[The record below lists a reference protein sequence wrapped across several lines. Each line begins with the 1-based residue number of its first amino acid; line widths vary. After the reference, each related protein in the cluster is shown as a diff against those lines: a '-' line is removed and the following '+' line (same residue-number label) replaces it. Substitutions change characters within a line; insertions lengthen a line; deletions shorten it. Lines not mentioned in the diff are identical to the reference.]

1 MATIKTD
8 DVFSIA
14 SFDPSKLAES
24 FRDFAEKGAQQSKDA
39 YAKLKTAG
47 EEAGKTLEATVQT
60 AQAGTVEIGLKAID
74 VLRVNAESSLSH
86 MEALL
91 GVKSAAEFFELQT
104 SFLRK
109 LLAYQETWRQ
119 GLHKRHLGIPNFRV
133 LTATTSRERVEHL
146 VAACRSLPGGGSRLF
161 LFTDQERLAGGDI
174 LGQGWVNGRGE
185 QLRLCANSREAEV

>member
-14 SFDPSKLAES
+14 SFDPSKVAES
-24 FRDFAEKGAQQSKDA
+24 FREFAEKGAQQSKDA

-91 GVKSAAEFFELQT
+91 GVKSVAEFVELQT

-109 LLAYQETWRQ
+109 QAELAVDQAKSMQETTKQ
-119 GLHKRHLGIPNFRV
+119 
-133 LTATTSRERVEHL
+133 
-146 VAACRSLPGGGSRLF
+146 VA
-161 LFTDQERLAGGDI
+161 EKLAKP
-174 LGQGWVNGRGE
+174 
-185 QLRLCANSREAEV
+185 SKEAAEKAMASFKVA

>member
-1 MATIKTD
+1 MISGSDCLNPKECDMATIKTD

-24 FRDFAEKGAQQSKDA
+24 FREFAEKGAQQSKDA

-91 GVKSAAEFFELQT
+91 GVKSIAEFVELQT

-109 LLAYQETWRQ
+109 QAEIAVDQAKSMQETTKQ
-119 GLHKRHLGIPNFRV
+119 
-133 LTATTSRERVEHL
+133 
-146 VAACRSLPGGGSRLF
+146 VA
-161 LFTDQERLAGGDI
+161 EKLAKP
-174 LGQGWVNGRGE
+174 
-185 QLRLCANSREAEV
+185 SKEAAEKAMASFKVA

>member
-60 AQAGTVEIGLKAID
+60 AQAGSVELGLQAID
-74 VLRVNAESSLSH
+74 VLRVNAESSISH
-86 MEALL
+86 MAALL

-109 LLAYQETWRQ
+109 QAELAVEQAKSIQETTKQ
-119 GLHKRHLGIPNFRV
+119 
-133 LTATTSRERVEHL
+133 
-146 VAACRSLPGGGSRLF
+146 VA
-161 LFTDQERLAGGDI
+161 EKLAKPSKD
-174 LGQGWVNGRGE
+174 
-185 QLRLCANSREAEV
+185 AAEKAMASFKKA

>member
-24 FRDFAEKGAQQSKDA
+24 FRDFAEKGAQQSKEA
-39 YAKLKTAG
+39 YAKLKSAG

-60 AQAGTVEIGLKAID
+60 AQAGSVEIGLKAID
-74 VLRVNAESSLSH
+74 ALRVNAESSLSH

-91 GVKSAAEFFELQT
+91 GVKSVAEFFELQT

-109 LLAYQETWRQ
+109 QAELTVEQAKSLQETTKQ
-119 GLHKRHLGIPNFRV
+119 
-133 LTATTSRERVEHL
+133 
-146 VAACRSLPGGGSRLF
+146 VAENVAKPSK
-161 LFTDQERLAGGDI
+161 
-174 LGQGWVNGRGE
+174 
-185 QLRLCANSREAEV
+185 EAAEKAMASFKVA